1 MILSL
6 NFNFPQI
13 FSKFQYFITL
23 LASSSTK
30 QDWRERRWN
39 DLYKLIPQMHM
50 MFNNKMHVKVFKN
63 QLKFCWII
71 KKNINDES
79 H

>member
-1 MILSL
+1 
-6 NFNFPQI
+6 
-13 FSKFQYFITL
+13 
-23 LASSSTK
+23 
-30 QDWRERRWN
+30 
-39 DLYKLIPQMHM
+39 MHM

-79 H
+79 HYIGPDEFQFWVRNEENKTYKELASHFEEIDNKWMNDEAW

>member
-1 MILSL
+1 
-6 NFNFPQI
+6 
-13 FSKFQYFITL
+13 
-23 LASSSTK
+23 
-30 QDWRERRWN
+30 
-39 DLYKLIPQMHM
+39 MHM

-71 KKNINDES
+71 KKNVNDES